1 MSMMEKPRSPGE
13 VEVQA
18 PLSKCAGEI
27 TCVHPNRD
35 VKTYMCFTFVLQ
47 RRERLPNFIRVNC
60 QKNKASGLIPV
71 SQSIAETKY
80 LMQSTQEEGRG
91 ALACGLRADPDCLAL
106 LLGVGKYMVVW
117 PHGRASLSTTSHHG
131 SQERVWKGSGFQ
143 DPLQERVPVMQ
154 LPPKTS
160 HLLKVHHFPR
170 VLGTRSCHS
179 QVAPLSHGSTR
190 LALSMGSVHSSPPE
204 LMERFH
210 AQMHPF
216 SLTSFVVIHQPLI
229 AGHSPNRDELRS
241 PS

>member
-80 LMQSTQEEGRG
+80 LMQSTQKEGRG
-91 ALACGLRADPDCLAL
+91 ALACGVRADPDCLAL

-117 PHGRASLSTTSHHG
+117 PHGRASLSTASHHG
-131 SQERVWKGSGFQ
+131 SQERVWKG
-143 DPLQERVPVMQ
+143 
-154 LPPKTS
+154 
-160 HLLKVHHFPR
+160 
-170 VLGTRSCHS
+170 
-179 QVAPLSHGSTR
+179 
-190 LALSMGSVHSSPPE
+190 
-204 LMERFH
+204 
-210 AQMHPF
+210 
-216 SLTSFVVIHQPLI
+216 
-229 AGHSPNRDELRS
+229 
-241 PS
+241 